1 MEVFQLFGLFLAV
14 LVLNDGLNVFVV
26 LSFFDLLFKFSI
38 KLRQLYLLKV
48 LLTNSQLLLSMLLSN
63 ILSDL
68 LALLWTEV
76 RLGIE
81 IL

>member
-1 MEVFQLFGLFLAV
+1 LEVFQLFGLFLAV

-26 LSFFDLLFKFSI
+26 LSFFDFLFKFSI
-38 KLRQLYLLKV
+38 KLRQLYLLEV
-48 LLTNSQLLLSMLLSN
+48 LLTNSQFLLSMLLSN
-63 ILSDL
+63 ILSNF
-68 LALLWTEV
+68 LALFWTKV

>member
-1 MEVFQLFGLFLAV
+1 LEVFQLFGLFLAV

-26 LSFFDLLFKFSI
+26 LGSLDLLFKFFVELS
-38 KLRQLYLLKV
+38 QLNLLEI

-63 ILSDL
+63 ALSDF
-68 LALLWTEV
+68 LAFFGTKV
-76 RLGIE
+76 RFGVE